1 MEAPQIDH
9 KLLAEQERGRQA
21 AELLEHPLMKEAF
34 STIRQE
40 FTQAWQ
46 NSPARDQEGREKLWQ
61 LLKLTDRLE
70 SFLTETVTTGKM
82 ATMQIEEAKTL
93 AQRMK
98 DGLSSFF
105 G

>member
-46 NSPARDQEGREKLWQ
+46 NSPARDQEAREKLWQ

>member
-9 KLLAEQERGRQA
+9 KLLVEQERGRQA
-21 AELLEHPLMKEAF
+21 TELLEHPLMKEAF

-46 NSPARDQEGREKLWQ
+46 SSPARDQEGRERLWH

-70 SFLTETVTTGKM
+70 GFLTETVTTGKM
-82 ATMQIEEAKTL
+82 ASMQIEEARTL
-93 AQRMK
+93 AQKLK
-98 DGLSSFF
+98 DGLNSFF

>member
-46 NSPARDQEGREKLWQ
+46 NSPTRDQEGREKLWQ

-82 ATMQIEEAKTL
+82 ATMQIEEARTI
-93 AQRMK
+93 AQRVK
-98 DGLSSFF
+98 DGLNSFL